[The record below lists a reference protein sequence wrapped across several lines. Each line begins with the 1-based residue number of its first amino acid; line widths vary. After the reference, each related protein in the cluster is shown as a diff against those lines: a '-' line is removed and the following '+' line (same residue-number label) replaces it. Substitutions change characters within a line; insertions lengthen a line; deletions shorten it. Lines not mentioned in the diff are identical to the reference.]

1 MLTIQNNWV
10 QHWQTNRLELGTVSE
25 FPLGVFPGWQWV
37 APGLHY
43 GRLHNLGSHNVK
55 LHNKG
60 WEYKIWEKTKLKN
73 CYRAQAGKQHQL
85 SFLVKR
91 FVFSTKICFFKK
103 ICQIF
108 HQKHFFRIS
117 IFSLKF
123 VQFCWKV
130 SYLAQYFHF
139 KAFLLGTYPSIQSLG
154 VFDWKLNGLIGPSG
168 KYWWRC
174 GKVVRGAPLE

>member
-25 FPLGVFPGWQWV
+25 FPLGVFLGWQWV

-130 SYLAQYFHF
+130 SYLIFILKWPLKNLSNLALIL
-139 KAFLLGTYPSIQSLG
+139 KTRIWECLIEIWMALLVLQ
-154 VFDWKLNGLIGPSG
+154 VNIGG
-168 KYWWRC
+168 A
-174 GKVVRGAPLE
+174 VV